1 MVSSFFCLQAYIR
14 LSSAPKIYFM
24 ERICFKTNVD
34 TQAGLQK
41 ITPLLNEAVGA
52 GNWKVEVDSPDR
64 LLTICIDK
72 TAEISH
78 AIKAMHKA
86 GYRAENVDDY
96 YSIF

>member
-1 MVSSFFCLQAYIR
+1 
-14 LSSAPKIYFM
+14 M

-34 TQAGLQK
+34 TQSGLLK
-41 ITPLLNEAVGA
+41 ITPLLNEAVGV

-72 TAEISH
+72 TAEISN
-78 AIKAMHKA
+78 AVKAMHKA
-86 GYRAENVDDY
+86 GYHAENVDEY